1 MFLRRYLGWITL
13 LVLLVFLVCSAFFFS
28 TLFSFVA
35 SEQADNMPVRQ
46 TPVVVSRPEI
56 VLPTHSAAPQ
66 NKAFFE
72 HAYETAK
79 LLPSFPVLPGGIILP
94 HHLVAASEIARVM
107 EAMKVHPPKRIVLIG
122 PDHLGRAHHH
132 AILSEAV
139 WKTPYGE
146 VQPDTET
153 IHLLKEK
160 NVAVVEEPVFGIEH
174 SIPALLPFIK
184 RSFPDATVVP
194 ILVRNGLTPEEQQRL
209 AEALPNDSETVVIAS
224 VDFSHYQPSR
234 VAAFHDVQSRAVLA
248 MVEMDGLAALEADS
262 PETLSVLVAAMA
274 LRGAQ
279 TFQLLANTNS
289 AIVLQ
294 DSALVET
301 TSYVIGAF
309 AQGAPVQDATVTVLA
324 TGDLMFDRAVRG
336 YTAKNGSDYPF
347 ALLRGAE
354 DRFFRGVDV
363 ITGNLE
369 GAIAARR
376 APEKENDFAFD
387 SSIANL
393 LHRLHFTVVNQANNH
408 ALDQNRLGVTE
419 TQRALAAAGIGSVG
433 DQVLDNLPPWTTVV
447 RGRKIAMLGYNMTDN
462 PVDRAQAEAAVRAAA
477 QANDIVLVQMH
488 WGAEYH
494 PQPIDAQREFGRQ
507 LIEWGATA
515 VIGTHPHV
523 IEGMEVW
530 KGHPIFWSLGNT
542 VFDQDWS
549 TETQQGMLIGLAIHE
564 KSITAYLLPIHVE
577 KGQPR
582 LVVGNEDER
591 ILGVFADRSDLSDT
605 LRAEARTGIVQTIF
619 E

>member
-13 LVLLVFLVCSAFFFS
+13 LLLLIFLVCSAFFFHTVS
-28 TLFSFVA
+28 FFVA
-35 SEQADNMPVRQ
+35 PEQAGNVPIVQTTPPV
-46 TPVVVSRPEI
+46 PRPEI
-56 VLPTHSAAPQ
+56 VLLTHAAAPQ
-66 NKAFFE
+66 SKSFFE
-72 HAYETAK
+72 RAYDTAGS
-79 LLPSFPVLPGGIILP
+79 LPAFSALPRGLILP

-107 EAMKVHPPKRIVLIG
+107 ESLKAHPPKRVVLIG

-139 WKTPYGE
+139 WQTPYGD
-146 VQPDTET
+146 VQPDMAT
-153 IHLLKEK
+153 IRVLKEK
-160 NVAVVEEPVFGIEH
+160 RVAVVEEPVFGIEH

-184 RSFPDATVVP
+184 RSFPDATIVP
-194 ILVRNGLTPEEQQRL
+194 VLVRGGLTPDEQQRL
-209 AEALPNDSETVVIAS
+209 AAALPDDPDTLIIAS

-234 VAAFHDVQSRAVLA
+234 VAAFHDAQSRAVLA
-248 MVEMDGLAALEADS
+248 AGEMDGLSALEVDS

-289 AIVLQ
+289 GIILH
-294 DSALVET
+294 DPALLET
-301 TSYVIGAF
+301 TSYVVGAF
-309 AQGAPVQDATVTVLA
+309 VQGAPARDATVTVLA
-324 TGDLMFDRAVRG
+324 TGDLMFDRAVRA
-336 YTAKNGSDYPF
+336 YTAQHGPDYPF
-347 ALLRGAE
+347 ALLRGVE

-369 GAIAARR
+369 GAIAERR

-387 SSIANL
+387 PSIADL
-393 LHRLHFTVVNQANNH
+393 LRRMHFTVVNQANNH
-408 ALDQNRLGVTE
+408 ALDQNRLGVAE
-419 TQRALAAAGIGSVG
+419 TQHALAAAGIGSVG
-433 DQVLDNLPPWTTVV
+433 DQVLDNLPPWTTVI

-462 PVDRAQAEAAVRAAA
+462 PVDHAQAEAAVRAAA
-477 QANDIVLVQMH
+477 KANDIVLVQMH

-494 PQPIDAQREFGRQ
+494 PQPIDTQREFGRQ
-507 LIEWGATA
+507 LIEWGATV

-549 TETQQGMLIGLAIHE
+549 AETQQGMLIGLAIHE
-564 KSITAYLLPIHVE
+564 KSITTYLLPIHVE

-582 LVVGNEDER
+582 LVVGKEDER
-591 ILGVFADRSDLSDT
+591 ILGVFSDRSDLSDA
-605 LRAEARTGIVQTIF
+605 LRAEARTGIVETFF